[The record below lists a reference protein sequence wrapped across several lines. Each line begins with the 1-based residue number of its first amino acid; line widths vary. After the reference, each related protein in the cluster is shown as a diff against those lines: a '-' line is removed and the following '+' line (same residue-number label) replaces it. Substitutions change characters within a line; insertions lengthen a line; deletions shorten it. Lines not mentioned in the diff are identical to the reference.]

1 MKKVIFLIVAL
12 LLGMAASPFL
22 IGNPGYVLVS
32 MGNIA
37 IESSVVA
44 VSIFI
49 ILLFIVLL
57 LTLKIFRGGWRFGQG
72 TWHKLRFANK
82 RKALKH
88 FNNGVSAY
96 LIDDYKQAEQLLIKS
111 AQHDEHQLTAYLL
124 AADAA
129 QKENSITNVEY
140 YLKCIKE
147 TQVNKSLPLEA
158 ALVAIKL
165 QITLKNYQHAREL
178 IDQFHQHIGH
188 SSLLLRLEISLS
200 IVEQRFDN
208 AINYLDKAC
217 KDKTITAKQITQW
230 EATIYQGKFDQL
242 YVENGEQKLN
252 EYWQKLGRKLRQN
265 ETILLAYC
273 QVLAQYKLN
282 RQLSAVLAP
291 SLKYSASEAFIKA
304 LRQLP
309 ISKNDELILLT
320 QKNLQKDNTN
330 AKWLSCLGF
339 LAYCDKQFEMARK
352 AYHSL
357 TQQPE
362 YMLDDTDL
370 LLYAK
375 SLIALKQHEQANEIL
390 LKIKTA
396 L

>member
-1 MKKVIFLIVAL
+1 MKKVIFLIVVL

-49 ILLFIVLL
+49 ILLFIILL
-57 LTLKIFRGGWRFGQG
+57 LTLKIFRGGWRLGQG
-72 TWHKLRFANK
+72 TWNKLRFANK
-82 RKALKH
+82 RKAQRN

-96 LIDDYKQAEQLLIKS
+96 LIGDHKQAEQLLIKS
-111 AQHDEHQLTAYLL
+111 AEHDEHQLTAYLL

-129 QKENSITNVEY
+129 QKENSIANVEY

-147 TQVNKSLPLEA
+147 TQVSKNLPLEA

-208 AINYLDKAC
+208 AIHYLDKAR
-217 KDKTITAKQITQW
+217 KDKTIAETQIAQW
-230 EATIYQGKFDQL
+230 EASIYHGKFNEL
-242 YVENGEQKLN
+242 FSIKGEKELN
-252 EYWQKLGRKLRQN
+252 EYWQKLSRKLRQH
-265 ETILLAYC
+265 EAILLAYC

-291 SLKYSASEAFIKA
+291 GFKFSASELFIKS

-309 ISKNDELILLT
+309 ISNSEELILLT

-330 AKWLSCLGF
+330 TKWLSCLGF
-339 LAYCDKQFEMARK
+339 LAYCDKQYEMARK

-357 TQQPE
+357 THQPE
-362 YMLDDTDL
+362 YNLDDEDL

-375 SLIALKQHEQANEIL
+375 TLIALNEHTQANEIL
-390 LKIKTA
+390 LKIK
-396 L
+396 